1 VKALPL
7 DLSSARIALASIAC
21 AAACL
26 CTTSC
31 TSETRER
38 PVAPTSTPRAPL
50 APLPL
55 PSTAFQ
61 GEPAPATASSSAPP
75 SERAPSRFDTHRIG
89 AADGDEGRS
98 HYRGARVDLDLKN
111 AELSEVFRLLS
122 DVGHVNIVVAGEVS
136 GTVTMK
142 LKQVPWDQAL
152 EVIARAKG
160 LVLEHDRNVIVVHV
174 AGK

>member
-1 VKALPL
+1 MSTRSTRV
-7 DLSSARIALASIAC
+7 ALALLSR

-26 CTTSC
+26 CAVAC
-31 TSETRER
+31 TAETRER
-38 PVAPTSTPRAPL
+38 PVATPTAPRAAL

-61 GEPAPATASSSAPP
+61 GDGTPAASSSSASDP
-75 SERAPSRFDTHRIG
+75 SVSRFDTRRIG
-89 AADGDEGRS
+89 ASDGDPESEGHAR
-98 HYRGARVDLDLKN
+98 YRGARVDLDLKN
-111 AELSEVFRLLS
+111 AELTEVFRLLS
-122 DVGHVNIVVAGEVS
+122 DVGHVNIVVAGEVT

-142 LKQVPWDQAL
+142 LEQVPWDQAL
-152 EVIARAKG
+152 AVIARAKG